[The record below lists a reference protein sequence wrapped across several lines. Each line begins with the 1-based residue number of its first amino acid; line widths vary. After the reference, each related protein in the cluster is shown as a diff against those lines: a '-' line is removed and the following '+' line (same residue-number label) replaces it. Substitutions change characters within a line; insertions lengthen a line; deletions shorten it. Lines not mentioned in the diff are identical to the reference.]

1 MKNYR
6 SFLISFMFM
15 ALVSCQP
22 KQKTAPFDKKMV
34 ETEVLQ
40 FMDSL
45 IVAFNSVSAEN
56 VFNYFLHTDEFVVA
70 TQGRLIVNPNALL
83 DTMKVHLAVM
93 EKQETKN
100 EMDKIFVITK
110 DAAVISTSKIVTLTF
125 KSGGEVT
132 MPYALTMLLVKREG
146 EWKIAHYHN

>member
-1 MKNYR
+1 MKT
-6 SFLISFMFM
+6 LILLFILFFIFF
-15 ALVSCQP
+15 SCTP
-22 KQKTAPFDKKMV
+22 KTNLSEDDKKMV

-56 VFNYFLHTDEFVVA
+56 VFNYFLHTDEFVAA

-100 EMDKIFVITK
+100 EMDKIFVITN
-110 DAAVISTSKIVTLTF
+110 DAAVISTSKIVTVTF
-125 KSGGEVT
+125 KNGNQFT
-132 MPYALTMLLVKREG
+132 MPYALTMLLVKRDG

>member
-1 MKNYR
+1 MKTL
-6 SFLISFMFM
+6 SLLFILFFICF
-15 ALVSCQP
+15 SCT
-22 KQKTAPFDKKMV
+22 QKKNLSEDDKKMV

-45 IVAFNSVSAEN
+45 VVAFNSVSAEN

-110 DAAVISTSKIVTLTF
+110 DAAVISTSKIVTVTF
-125 KSGGEVT
+125 KSGDEVT

>member
-1 MKNYR
+1 MKN
-6 SFLISFMFM
+6 FLSILSAIVLM

-22 KQKTAPFDKKMV
+22 KQKTELVDKKKV

-45 IVAFNSVSAEN
+45 VVAFNSVSAEN
-56 VFNYFLHTDEFVVA
+56 VFNYFLQTDEFVAA
-70 TQGRLIVNPNALL
+70 TQGELIVNPNALL

-93 EKQETKN
+93 EKQVNKPV
-100 EMDKIFVITK
+100 MDKIFVISK
-110 DAAVISTSKIVTLTF
+110 DAAVLSTSKVTTITF

-132 MPYALTMLLVKREG
+132 MPYALTMLLVKRDG

>member
-1 MKNYR
+1 MKTL
-6 SFLISFMFM
+6 SFFFILFFICF
-15 ALVSCQP
+15 SCT
-22 KQKTAPFDKKMV
+22 QKTKLSEDDKKKV
-34 ETEVLQ
+34 EAEVLQ

-45 IVAFNSVSAEN
+45 VVAFNSVSAEN
-56 VFNYFLHTDEFVVA
+56 VFNYFLQTDEFVAA

-110 DAAVISTSKIVTLTF
+110 DAAVISTSKIVTVTF
-125 KSGGEVT
+125 KSGGDVT
-132 MPYALTMLLVKREG
+132 MPYALTMLLVKRDVG
-146 EWKIAHYHN
+146 WKIAHYHN